1 MELPGHIEGASL
13 QDCRARIDLM
23 RALSSANYIALTS
36 PDPVESCFKLSQL
49 VRWLAQAELELAD
62 EYLKIEEHCEA
73 LAAEFVNAVED
84 SDDIMALLSMQEGP
98 DGVTTV
104 GEPLCRLEKAL
115 IGNHK
120 LFVAHSHCQLALADQ
135 FIEGITG

>member
-1 MELPGHIEGASL
+1 MGGKKLKTVFCVADYGATPLELPSHIEGASL
-13 QDCRARIDLM
+13 QECRARIDLM
-23 RALSSANYIALTS
+23 KALSSPNYIALTS

-84 SDDIMALLSMQEGP
+84 SDDIMVLLRHASLNIHTSP
-98 DGVTTV
+98 VF
-104 GEPLCRLEKAL
+104 PLFFGK
-115 IGNHK
+115 K
-120 LFVAHSHCQLALADQ
+120 KK
-135 FIEGITG
+135 